1 MTTLNSDAPSIESLL
16 AGVSRRIRRRNVTEW
31 ASVGLAVGC
40 FIALI
45 VALIS
50 FAVGPVAWFI
60 LPVAVVSFA
69 AIGALGGLLIPV
81 RTKSTASL
89 VDRHYQLKDRTI
101 TGLQFEHDT
110 EPVRMLQANDAR
122 RHLEPIDPRDCV
134 PITINS
140 PALTTAVS
148 LAIITL
154 VVFLSATPQLD
165 ASIAAGPVTLAAN
178 QANTLRE
185 TMLGELEQLKE
196 EVDQPELDELTQ
208 RLEELVEELETESM
222 DERDMMA
229 TLSEME
235 QVIQSAREAMQLEMT
250 DAQMQALAAA
260 IEPSETMRAAAAA
273 MKEGDYDKA
282 ADKLEQIDPVDLS
295 DKERRAVADNLKKF
309 VAKLP
314 AGKQGKLS
322 GAAEQ
327 MQAGLESKNFSKCKD
342 GMCKLARLCKSQ
354 SQCKKI
360 GECMSCQLNKLSQC
374 KSQCRGSKN
383 GGNNASKSNSPKNSW
398 GRGVTGNPND
408 GQATQLESSRNEE
421 QLTGQQGDGPS
432 ESEVIAAPEGEQAA
446 ARVFASK
453 YQKFRSQA
461 EAVLDSE
468 PLPLG
473 HRETVR
479 QYFENIRPAGVS
491 E

>member
-1 MTTLNSDAPSIESLL
+1 MTTQSSDAPSIESLL
-16 AGVSRRIRRRNVTEW
+16 AGVSQRIRLRNVAEW
-31 ASVGLAVGC
+31 SSVGLAIGC
-40 FIALI
+40 FAALVVACISIAVSPVSWFVLP
-45 VALIS
+45 VVMAA
-50 FAVGPVAWFI
+50 FTAVG
-60 LPVAVVSFA
+60 AV
-69 AIGALGGLLIPV
+69 GGLLIPV
-81 RTKSTASL
+81 PMTATANL
-89 VDRHYQLKDRTI
+89 VDRHYQLKDRAI

-110 EPVRMLQANDAR
+110 EPVRMLQADDAR
-122 RHLEPIDPRDCV
+122 RHLEPINPRDCV
-134 PITINS
+134 PITANS

-148 LAIITL
+148 LGIIAM
-154 VVFLSATPQLD
+154 VVFLSAAPRID
-165 ASIAAGPVTLAAN
+165 ANIAAGPVTLAAN
-178 QANTLRE
+178 QASTLRE
-185 TMLGELEQLKE
+185 TMLDELEQLKE

-208 RLEELVEELETESM
+208 KLEELVEELETESM

-260 IEPSETMRAAAAA
+260 IEPSEAMKAAAAA

-282 ADKLEQIDPVDLS
+282 AEKLEQIDPADLS

-309 VAKLP
+309 VSKLP

-322 GAAEQ
+322 GAAQQ
-327 MQAGLESKNFSKCKD
+327 MQAGLESKKLSECKD
-342 GMCKLARLCKSQ
+342 GMCKLAGLCKSQ

-374 KSQCRGSKN
+374 KCQCRGSKN
-383 GGNNASKSNSPKNSW
+383 GGNSASKSNSPKNSW
-398 GRGVTGNPND
+398 GRGATGNPND

-432 ESEVIAAPEGEQAA
+432 ESEVIEAPEGEQAA
-446 ARVFASK
+446 ARMYASK
-453 YQKFRSQA
+453 YQKFRNQA

-479 QYFENIRPAGVS
+479 QYFENIRPAGVA